1 MDFDTQ
7 QAFALIMA
15 ELKEI
20 NHKVDRL
27 EHDVSEFR
35 QEIGQNMAT
44 LISAQTK
51 MQSELSAK
59 DKELE
64 TVASRNSY
72 NIALLQGKAQ

>member
-35 QEIGQNMAT
+35 QEMGQNMAT

>member
-35 QEIGQNMAT
+35 QEMGQNMAT

-51 MQSELSAK
+51 MQNELSAK

>member
-35 QEIGQNMAT
+35 QEMGQNMAT

-51 MQSELSAK
+51 MQSELSAN